1 MLDKLLALKGHQG
14 FRRYAE
20 NVGWIFFSNIFRML
34 VTLFV
39 GIWLVRYLG
48 PTQFGILSYAQ
59 SVAMILITIAG
70 LGFEAVVVKALVDNL
85 FPAEEILGTSL
96 FLKLIASLL
105 VIGGLSIVLMVS
117 QLDAETNV
125 LIFIIS
131 LSGFFLGFNV
141 VDCYF
146 QAKVLSK
153 FTVFSNL
160 IAFSFVGALKI
171 ILILNNAGL
180 MAFAIV
186 NVLEFALI
194 AVSLIYFYQKI
205 TGSKLSAWHFNSQ
218 IARYLITKSWP
229 LTLSISF
236 AVILDRIDQ
245 IMIKSML
252 GAEAVGHY
260 VAASRLSEVWY
271 FVGLAI
277 VSSLFPAILN
287 AHNQDTD
294 RYHRRMQRLFDLLI
308 VLSMA
313 LAIPVTLFND
323 KIVTLI
329 YGNAYKDS
337 AMVLAIHIWT
347 ALFVFLKSASG
358 NWLIINNLQIFSLY
372 RNIAAVIINISLN
385 YLLIPVYGIEGSAI
399 SLLITLF
406 ITMYLL
412 NGVLPTTRPCFK
424 FQTKALFLHFLYRKN
439 L

>member
-1 MLDKLLALKGHQG
+1 MLDKLRALQGHRG

-20 NVGWIFFSNIFRML
+20 NIGWIFFSNIFRL
-34 VTLFV
+34 LITLFV

-59 SVAMILITIAG
+59 SVAIILITIGG

-85 FPAEEILGTSL
+85 FPAEEILGTCL

-105 VIGGLSIVLMVS
+105 VIGGAGIVLMLS
-117 QLDAETNV
+117 HIDAETNV

-131 LSGFFLGFNV
+131 LSSFFLSFNI

-160 IAFSFVGALKI
+160 IAFSLMSLLKI
-171 ILILNNAGL
+171 IFIISNAGL
-180 MAFAIV
+180 VAFATLNLV
-186 NVLEFALI
+186 EFALI
-194 AVSLIYFYQKI
+194 SASLIYFYQKI
-205 TGSKLSAWHFNSQ
+205 TGVKLFAWRFNSH
-218 IARYLITKSWP
+218 IAWYLISKSWP

-245 IMIKSML
+245 IMIKNIL

-287 AHNQDTD
+287 AYNQDTE

-308 VLSMA
+308 VISVM
-313 LAIPVTLFND
+313 LAIPVTLFSD
-323 KIVTLI
+323 KIVMLI
-329 YGNAYKDS
+329 YGNAYEDS

-347 ALFVFLKSASG
+347 ALFIFLKAASG
-358 NWLIINNLQIFSLY
+358 NWLIINHLQIFSLY
-372 RNIAAVIINISLN
+372 RNIVAVILNIGLN
-385 YLLIPVYGIEGSAI
+385 YLLIPIYGIQGSAF

-406 ITMYLL
+406 VSMYLL
-412 NGVLPTTRPCFK
+412 NAVLPVTRPCFK
-424 FQTKALFLHFLYRKN
+424 FQTKALFLHFLYGKI
-439 L
+439 